1 MSYSMEDVELLEKYF
16 NLKAKDDFYT
26 FRRLMHP
33 KDKTGWFYK
42 DLTAHLQ
49 QFYLDLAAGLR
60 PNLIIQ
66 SPPQHGK
73 SEAIVDFTAWICGK
87 NPNLKVIFASFSDTL
102 SVRANLKMQRML
114 SSIRYQKIFGSILN
128 TKNITTVSSQKR
140 RNSNLIEFTNG
151 EGYFRNTT
159 VNGSITGES
168 LDLGVIDDPV
178 KGREAANSPTV
189 RDKTWDWYTND
200 FRTRFSEKAGFLMI
214 LTRWHIDDLAGRI
227 KERGRAKVLN
237 YKAIAEKNEEY
248 RSEGEA
254 LFPEHKSL
262 EFLLNMKRTMS
273 IHYFESLYQQNP
285 VVQGGNLFK
294 LEWFRPVSREVI
306 KTLTFQ
312 KYFIIADTAI
322 GTKQQNDYTVYTAFG
337 ISDNRL
343 YILDMYRGKVESLER
358 ELNARSFY
366 KRNSKYPFDGM
377 YVELKASGTDL
388 YQRLKRD
395 SLMVRGIERDKDKVT
410 RAQEVLPYVE
420 LNGIYYIDDLDT
432 NEYMLDEIVS
442 FPNGVHD
449 DMVDTI
455 IDGVTIAYNPPKS
468 SFVFELV

>member
-1 MSYSMEDVELLEKYF
+1 MQDVELLEQYF

-33 KDKTGWFYK
+33 KDKTGWFYR
-42 DLTAHLQ
+42 DLTEHLQ
-49 QFYLDLAAGLR
+49 QFYLDLMAGLR

-73 SEAIVDFTAWICGK
+73 SEAIVDFMAWICGK
-87 NPNLKVIFASFSDTL
+87 NSNLKVIFASFSDAL

-114 SSIRYQKIFGSILN
+114 DSIRYQKIFGSILN

-140 RNSNLIEFTNG
+140 RNSSLIEFTNS

-189 RDKTWDWYTND
+189 RNKTWDWYTND
-200 FRTRFSEKAGFLMI
+200 FRTRFSDKAGFLMI

-227 KERGRAKVLN
+227 QEFGNAKFLS
-237 YKAIAEKNEEY
+237 YKAISDTDETH
-248 RSEGEA
+248 RDEGEA

-262 EFLLNMKRTMS
+262 EFLLNMKKTMG
-273 IHYFESLYQQNP
+273 INDFESLYQQNP
-285 VVQGGNLFK
+285 IVQGGNLFK
-294 LEWFRPVSREVI
+294 LEWFKPVPRAVI
-306 KTLTFQ
+306 KTVKFK
-312 KYFIIADTAI
+312 KYFIVADTAI
-322 GTKQQNDYTVYTAFG
+322 GTKQQNDYTVYGAFG
-337 ISDNRL
+337 ISIDDKL
-343 YILDMYRGKVESLER
+343 YNLDRYRGKIESMER
-358 ELNARSFY
+358 EMTARNFY
-366 KRNSKYPFDGM
+366 KRNSIFPFDGM

-395 SLMVRGIERDKDKVT
+395 NLMVRGIERDKDKIT
-410 RAQEVLPYVE
+410 RAQEALPYLE
-420 LNGIYYIDDLDT
+420 LNGMYYVDDLDT
-432 NEYMLDEIVS
+432 NEHMLDELVS

-449 DMVDTI
+449 DIVDTV
-455 IDGVTIAYNPPKS
+455 IDAVEITYNPPKS
-468 SFVFELV
+468 KFIFELV

>member
-1 MSYSMEDVELLEKYF
+1 VEDVELLERYF

-42 DLTAHLQ
+42 DLSEHFQ

-114 SSIRYQKIFGSILN
+114 DSIRYQKIFGSILN

-227 KERGRAKVLN
+227 KERGNAKFLK

-262 EFLLNMKRTMS
+262 EFLLNMKKTMS
-273 IHYFESLYQQNP
+273 IHDFESLYQQNP
-285 VVQGGNLFK
+285 VIEGGNLFK
-294 LEWFRPVSREVI
+294 LEWFKPVSREVI

-337 ISDNRL
+337 VSDNKL
-343 YILDMYRGKVESLER
+343 YVLDMYRGKIESLER

-366 KRNSKYPFDGM
+366 KRNNKYPFDGM

-395 SLMVRGIERDKDKVT
+395 SLMVRGIERDKDKIT
-410 RAQEVLPYVE
+410 RAQEVLPYIE
-420 LNGIYYIDDLDT
+420 LNGIYYIDDVDT

-468 SFVFELV
+468 SFVFELA

>member
-1 MSYSMEDVELLEKYF
+1 MSYSVEDVELLERYF

-42 DLTAHLQ
+42 DLSEHFQ

-114 SSIRYQKIFGSILN
+114 DSIRYQKIFGSILN

-227 KERGRAKVLN
+227 KERGNAKFLK

-262 EFLLNMKRTMS
+262 EFLLNMKKTMS
-273 IHYFESLYQQNP
+273 IHDFESLYQQNP
-285 VVQGGNLFK
+285 VIEGGNLFK
-294 LEWFRPVSREVI
+294 LEWFKPVSREVI

-337 ISDNRL
+337 VSDNKL
-343 YILDMYRGKVESLER
+343 YVLDMYRGKIESLER

-366 KRNSKYPFDGM
+366 KRNNKYPFDGM

-395 SLMVRGIERDKDKVT
+395 SLMVRGIERDKDKIT
-410 RAQEVLPYVE
+410 RAQEVLPYIE
-420 LNGIYYIDDLDT
+420 LNGIYYIDDVDT

-468 SFVFELV
+468 SFVFELA

>member
-1 MSYSMEDVELLEKYF
+1 MEDVELLEKYF